1 MEETISLEASKEL
14 QDVMPDYTEYIWYD
28 DTGYDA
34 SIYKN
39 DDIFWYMKDSQKSKG
54 ENWPYKTLT
63 LEEAIDMVPINKWYR
78 NSIFENK
85 KDSESSIEAVE
96 KMLLYLH
103 KKWLL
108 TK

>member
-54 ENWPYKTLT
+54 EN
-63 LEEAIDMVPINKWYR
+63 
-78 NSIFENK
+78 
-85 KDSESSIEAVE
+85 
-96 KMLLYLH
+96 
-103 KKWLL
+103 
-108 TK
+108 